1 MGVRLWRMSIHPIR
15 NGETDGLGNAP
26 NRRIRRGGTHRN
38 RGRCVRYAPGEKDL
52 TTLEAAPVGGLV
64 LFSKGNTSSRTRDLA
79 SSGFSIPSSVDN
91 CLI

>member
-1 MGVRLWRMSIHPIR
+1 MRGQSIPD
-15 NGETDGLGNAP
+15 GEAGGRTL
-26 NRRIRRGGTHRN
+26 NRRVRCGGTHRN

-52 TTLEAAPVGGLV
+52 TRLEAAPVGGLV

-79 SSGFSIPSSVDN
+79 SSRFSIPSSVGN